1 MADQEVQLTSSSK
14 ALEDLERDL
23 ELMMDRIARETHD
36 IHKLEQQLKEG
47 KLSLNSKCTLAK
59 KQ

>member
-47 KLSLNSKCTLAK
+47 KFSPET
-59 KQ
+59 